1 MLAARAV
8 LAIAVIGAGLAPSL
22 IADAANDA
30 ETEVAALA
38 AEAVDLVTEEH
49 ELLANQRPDDQR
61 RLVEVDER
69 GNQVMVDLIMHGVDL
84 TPAARATLQRLP
96 VPVGADAP
104 FVQPPPDVVYE
115 AAISDLQRIAIAPG
129 TATPDE
135 HTNRGSLGLLAVAA
149 AAVLALGLAALS
161 NALRRKGDALEA
173 MAWTDDLTGINN
185 RRKLDHDIAL
195 QQTADDGRTAVMMVD
210 IDHFKEIN
218 DQFGQQVGDDVLR
231 RVSAVLAAEVRHGDV
246 VYRYGGEEFCVLLPG
261 TSSEEAAT
269 VAERVVTATRSIVL
283 PDDQHVTVSVGVAE
297 GSPTEVLET
306 LETADRA
313 LYAARVQHA

>member
-1 MLAARAV
+1 MFAARAV
-8 LAIAVIGAGLAPSL
+8 LAIAVIGAGLAPSV

-49 ELLANQRPDDQR
+49 ELLDSLRPDDQR
-61 RLVEVDER
+61 RLTEVDER
-69 GNQVMVDLIMHGVDL
+69 GNQVMVDLIMRGVDL
-84 TPAARATLQRLP
+84 SPAARAALQRLP
-96 VPVGADAP
+96 VPVRADAA
-104 FVQPPPDVVYE
+104 FVQAPPEVVYE

-135 HTNRGSLGLLAVAA
+135 HSNRGSLGLLAVAA
-149 AAVLALGLAALS
+149 AALLALGLAALS

-173 MAWTDDLTGINN
+173 MAWTDGLTGVNN

-195 QQTADDGRTAVMMVD
+195 QQTADDGRTAVMMAD

-218 DQFGQQVGDDVLR
+218 DQFGQRVGDDVLR
-231 RVSAVLAAEVRHGDV
+231 RFSAVLTAEVRHGDV

-261 TSSEEAAT
+261 ASSEEAAT
-269 VAERVVTATRSIVL
+269 VAERVVAAARSIVL

-297 GSPTEVLET
+297 GSPTQVLET
-306 LETADRA
+306 LDTADRA